1 MFSLFA
7 ATFKQVAKTVTD
19 VNLRD
24 NVVDVVYK
32 MFDENGKATNLTCV
46 LIRTVAWM
54 KWMSG
59 WANSKKNLI
68 TTDDRAFLCTSC
80 TTEPLKI
87 RF

>member
-1 MFSLFA
+1 LSCRVKVSDIQYRLTVLFLFSLFA

-59 WANSKKNLI
+59 
-68 TTDDRAFLCTSC
+68 
-80 TTEPLKI
+80 
-87 RF
+87 